1 MTGRRG
7 MTFAEAAEE
16 IVREAREVLGR
27 DMAVG
32 EGAAAGDL
40 RWGNSMNGT
49 VTTATWMN
57 LLEPEV

>member
-1 MTGRRG
+1 